1 MIYAH
6 SNDGNV
12 QGALRY
18 LEKMIIAK
26 VTPGIET
33 FNYTIRAHVR
43 ANDKDGAISSF
54 NFFRNKFKLVPNV
67 ITMNMMIEL
76 NILNND
82 KGKSLSLLV
91 PLILLSLLLLVG
103 AMVYVDMM
111 TDTYGY
117 RLDKLIIRTL
127 MKEFI
132 KVAYNYHYYY
142 FIIIIINCFR
152 SHLLLMK

>member
-1 MIYAH
+1 MILSYARRNDIEQATKYFNMMENQYCLSPSVRSYNAMIYAH

-43 ANDKDGAISSF
+43 ANDKDGALSSF

-82 KGKSLSLLV
+82 KGKSLSPITINIV
-91 PLILLSLLLLVG
+91 
-103 AMVYVDMM
+103 
-111 TDTYGY
+111 
-117 RLDKLIIRTL
+117 
-127 MKEFI
+127 
-132 KVAYNYHYYY
+132 
-142 FIIIIINCFR
+142 IIIITSGCYGICR
-152 SHLLLMK
+152 YDDRYLWISA